1 MKRTRSVHQKSDNQT
16 AYQILEPRQMLAA
29 YFPTYI
35 NGEFTLGNGPS
46 EAAPYALEDTFNLSS
61 NPESTKTIYL
71 DFTGHHSVNN
81 DWGHD
86 IRFPA
91 FDRDGDPST
100 FSDAEL
106 IEIQLQFQNVAED
119 MIPFDINVT
128 TVEPD
133 IEKLRKTSPD
143 DVEFGVRA
151 VNTQATD
158 GFGGFGGVA
167 FLNSWND
174 PIDNPV
180 FTLNKGEN
188 NGAMTNSH
196 EVGHAFG
203 LRHDG
208 LGGQQYHPGADN
220 WGPIMGAPF
229 GETVTQWSV
238 GDYSDSTNTEDDF
251 EIITK
256 EANDIQF
263 REDEAGDTIETA
275 IKLEATGDDVFDFG
289 VIEVNTDMDFY
300 SFQKGDGNVFLQVN
314 AFDLRPNLDILATI
328 YDSEGNVVAQ
338 DNPQSNVNAFFDL
351 ALPAGEYFLGVEG
364 TGRDGVYSDYG
375 SVGFYT
381 IEGVIDNLIVGLP
394 IGESGHLPQVNH
406 EWQTVQLIETYNDPV
421 IIASPVSMVGG
432 DPSTVRIRNVTSN
445 SFEIRIQEWD
455 YRDGRHT
462 YEALDYLVVDSGEYV
477 LDDGTILFAKN
488 EVEQTQRWKT
498 YGLGDTFRD
507 AAQDPIVFAQVV
519 TNNDPAAVTTRVRK
533 VTPTEFQIKIQE
545 EQANVRTQ
553 HGAET
558 VSWLAI
564 QQNMDTLGDLNYE
577 TGETPNA
584 VTHRN
589 YNLDFNRTFNSR
601 PAFFAE
607 MQTFDGG
614 DPAAIR
620 VREVTPDGARFFLQE
635 ERSLDFEVRHNPEV
649 VGYWAIDTGLI
660 VGRPN
665 ESPIASKTI
674 SAESQR
680 LWDAYHEMRS
690 WGEDTMPLGHQHG
703 DDDGNGHGPG
713 CGCAGCCSSGE
724 VTLSSSMQMLVNF
737 VETDTSEFADRFETT
752 VDFQQAQT
760 EYLDELAGSI
770 NWKQTVLDFSNGVE
784 STDSY
789 FEQIAEELDLD
800 FELFI

>member
-1 MKRTRSVHQKSDNQT
+1 MSRLGRIALTRKKNTQT
-16 AYQILEPRQMLAA
+16 KIESQSAYQVLEPRSMLAA

-35 NGEFTLGNGPS
+35 NGEFTLGAGPS
-46 EAAPYALEDTFNLSS
+46 AAAPYALEDTFNLSS
-61 NPESTKTIYL
+61 NPDSTKTIYL
-71 DFTGHHSVNN
+71 DYTGHHSVDNA
-81 DWGHD
+81 WGHD
-86 IRFPA
+86 IVFPA

-119 MIPFDINVT
+119 MLPFDINVT

-151 VNTQATD
+151 VNTQPTD
-158 GFGGFGGVA
+158 GFGGFGGIA
-167 FLNSWND
+167 FLNSWD
-174 PIDNPV
+174 DDIDNPV

-208 LGGQQYHPGADN
+208 LGSQTYHPGVNN

-229 GETVTQWSV
+229 GDTVTQWSI
-238 GDYSDSTNTEDDF
+238 GDYANSTNTEDDF
-251 EIITK
+251 EIITQT
-256 EANDIQF
+256 ANDIFF
-263 REDEAGDTIETA
+263 REDDAGNSSETA
-275 IKLEATGDDVFDFG
+275 IKLSANADDVFDHG
-289 VIEVNTDMDFY
+289 IIETNTDADFY

-314 AFDLRPNLDILATI
+314 AFALRPNLDIQATI
-328 YDSEGNVVAQ
+328 YDAEGTIVAQ
-338 DNPQSNVNAFFDL
+338 DNPADNVNAFFDL
-351 ALPAGEYFLGVEG
+351 ALPAGKYFLSVEG
-364 TGRDGVYSDYG
+364 AGREGVYSDYG

-394 IGESGHLPQVNH
+394 IGEAGHLPQVNH
-406 EWQTVQLIETYNDPV
+406 EWLTVQLTETYTDPV

-432 DPSTVRIRNVTSN
+432 DPSVTRIRNVTSN

-462 YEALDYLVVDSGEYV
+462 YEALDYLVVEAGEYV

-488 EVEQTQRWKT
+488 ELEQTQRWKT

-507 AAQDPIVFAQVV
+507 AEQDPIVFAQVV
-519 TNNDPAAVTTRVRK
+519 TNNDPSAVTTRVRK
-533 VTPTEFQIKIQE
+533 VTPTEFQIKLQE

-564 QQNMDTLGDLNYE
+564 QQNTNELGDLNYE
-577 TGETPNA
+577 TGKTPNE

-589 YNLDFNRTFNSR
+589 YAMDFTSSFTSR

-607 MQTFDGG
+607 MQIF
-614 DPAAIR
+614 
-620 VREVTPDGARFFLQE
+620 
-635 ERSLDFEVRHNPEV
+635 
-649 VGYWAIDTGLI
+649 
-660 VGRPN
+660 
-665 ESPIASKTI
+665 
-674 SAESQR
+674 
-680 LWDAYHEMRS
+680 
-690 WGEDTMPLGHQHG
+690 
-703 DDDGNGHGPG
+703 
-713 CGCAGCCSSGE
+713 
-724 VTLSSSMQMLVNF
+724 
-737 VETDTSEFADRFETT
+737 
-752 VDFQQAQT
+752 
-760 EYLDELAGSI
+760 
-770 NWKQTVLDFSNGVE
+770 
-784 STDSY
+784 
-789 FEQIAEELDLD
+789 
-800 FELFI
+800 